1 MTWEELIESQ
11 RFRDFLKTKNG
22 IMVFNLRGS
31 DNMTNEEIEKII
43 TFKNIHR
50 ARHKRCKYCE
60 FLKFV
65 GKIDYGL
72 GLLATIYECMYTDKE
87 LRTDD
92 IFWNI
97 KGCFCPLYKR
107 KEVKKEDL

>member
-11 RFRDFLKTKNG
+11 KFRDFLKTKNG

-43 TFKNIHR
+43 AFK
-50 ARHKRCKYCE
+50 
-60 FLKFV
+60 
-65 GKIDYGL
+65 
-72 GLLATIYECMYTDKE
+72 
-87 LRTDD
+87 
-92 IFWNI
+92 
-97 KGCFCPLYKR
+97 